1 MVRKHFNVVVS
12 WQNLTNT
19 TLGVRPFHHTVQLED
34 SRYLICH
41 HPVSRMPC
49 LSPSSKFST
58 NSMPFLSTSFK
69 FSTKAV
75 SCAQFLEAILLVNL
89 LENGLLFQACLN
101 QSSCLWKEVEQFKG
115 ASNAYIYIYI
125 YVIGSHSSSS
135 KNSIS
140 QLFGLW
146 MKTTTLVLGELL
158 KGQVYVPCGSLAR
171 HNLTSSEFRVL
182 VTVSLATWLR
192 VCCNSSFFGALD
204 RSYQVVAVN
213 NRWYTVV
220 VNFITRD
227 FILTASELAFALS
240 ISSYE
245 V

>member
-1 MVRKHFNVVVS
+1 MLKSVVVFVE
-12 WQNLTNT
+12 
-19 TLGVRPFHHTVQLED
+19 GGRAVQ
-34 SRYLICH
+34 RCIQ
-41 HPVSRMPC
+41 R
-49 LSPSSKFST
+49 
-58 NSMPFLSTSFK
+58 
-69 FSTKAV
+69 
-75 SCAQFLEAILLVNL
+75 
-89 LENGLLFQACLN
+89 
-101 QSSCLWKEVEQFKG
+101 
-115 ASNAYIYIYI
+115 IYIYI

-227 FILTASELAFALS
+227 LILTASELASAEPT
-240 ISSYE
+240 SSYE

>member
-1 MVRKHFNVVVS
+1 M
-12 WQNLTNT
+12 
-19 TLGVRPFHHTVQLED
+19 
-34 SRYLICH
+34 
-41 HPVSRMPC
+41 
-49 LSPSSKFST
+49 
-58 NSMPFLSTSFK
+58 
-69 FSTKAV
+69 
-75 SCAQFLEAILLVNL
+75 
-89 LENGLLFQACLN
+89 
-101 QSSCLWKEVEQFKG
+101 
-115 ASNAYIYIYI
+115 YIYIYI
-125 YVIGSHSSSS
+125 IGSHSSSS

-158 KGQVYVPCGSLAR
+158 KGQIYVPSGSLVR
-171 HNLTSSEFRVL
+171 HNMTSSEFRVL

-227 FILTASELAFALS
+227 LILTASELASAEPT
-240 ISSYE
+240 SSYE
-245 V
+245 VWIAKLEFALLPEYVSPMVWYPLNRRMCSIMGVDRSVFWQ

>member
-1 MVRKHFNVVVS
+1 MAQLLKYIKVS
-12 WQNLTNT
+12 D
-19 TLGVRPFHHTVQLED
+19 GGDVQHD
-34 SRYLICH
+34 VNSWGKVKWH

-75 SCAQFLEAILLVNL
+75 SWVRFLEAILLVNL
-89 LENGLLFQACLN
+89 LEHGLLFQACLN

-115 ASNAYIYIYI
+115 ASNAYVYIYIYI

-135 KNSIS
+135 KNIIS

-158 KGQVYVPCGSLAR
+158 KGQIYVPSGSLVR
-171 HNLTSSEFRVL
+171 HNMTSSEFKVL
-182 VTVSLATWLR
+182 ATVSLATWLR
-192 VCCNSSFFGALD
+192 VCRNSSF
-204 RSYQVVAVN
+204 
-213 NRWYTVV
+213 
-220 VNFITRD
+220 
-227 FILTASELAFALS
+227 SEPWTKLS
-240 ISSYE
+240 SRHSQ
-245 V
+245 